1 MKNNLIKDNAK
12 QISKLSIVDKQL
24 VIDYFNT
31 WSETTP
37 CYFNDGNTIKDTF
50 DIYFAE
56 WIKNNPNLFVPLL
69 QMEEIKNEIVDYVEN
84 DMTLI
89 EYYEYDV
96 DVIVGVYNNDDKV
109 CQSLCNEMLEN
120 YNNNK

>member
-37 CYFNDGNTIKDTF
+37 CYFNNGNTIKDTF
-50 DIYFAE
+50 DIYFA
-56 WIKNNPNLFVPLL
+56 NNIICKPEV
-69 QMEEIKNEIVDYVEN
+69 IDYVEN

-96 DVIVGVYNNDDKV
+96 DVILGIYNNDDKV
-109 CQSLCNEMLEN
+109 CQSLCDEMLEN